1 VNALL
6 RPLVLYWRCWPQL
19 VACYLVGY
27 LGRWGAISLA
37 ARVGYDNYW
46 WVALIM
52 PLAAIARLGSYLAM
66 FLVLRRAIPVIAQ
79 LPPRAARRVDL
90 FATITVPFLA
100 IYLAWQMF
108 REDWLLFEQKALV
121 YRVDVAVVSAV
132 NSGASTDLHP
142 DVLPPSH
149 VTVVVLCAAFASR
162 VVLARLKDRLP
173 TWMIAV
179 RVYVDALWV
188 FLALVFSVNAGL
200 TLLVNPSKWV
210 SQRRVVVW
218 FNTTRA
224 ELLSSFRPLETTWNV
239 CASAVHTVFDG
250 ATIPLLWLA
259 VAGIVYGATTA
270 GWRGAIRR
278 AAGQRA
284 TDLLDRAA
292 PAQQRVQHHWSRVP
306 QTFREKTLD
315 YLRLQLGRFQ
325 PIADA
330 ARVIMHAGVLALS
343 LYVLG
348 YLALAWLDM
357 SGSFYRLQSGPG
369 YLFRGMAWALGP
381 HSIEYWRGFSTALE
395 LVSHMIVEPLRACLI
410 ASTFAYCVEHVI
422 RLEQEAQQDDAA
434 AAGEVDGSGHGT
446 VGQQEGELHGIGSP
460 TLVADPLGRQ
470 HIESADGLA
479 LPAARPVGDDGLGAA
494 RHDLP
499 VDPVDGD
506 NV

>member
-1 VNALL
+1 MNALL
-6 RPLVLYWRCWPQL
+6 RPLVLYWRYWPQL

-37 ARVGYDNYW
+37 AWVGYDNDW

-79 LPPRAARRVDL
+79 LPRRSARRIDV
-90 FATITVPFLA
+90 FATIVVPFLA

-121 YRVDVAVVSAV
+121 YRVGAAVASA
-132 NSGASTDLHP
+132 APTELHP
-142 DVLPPSH
+142 DILPPSS
-149 VTVVVLCAAFASR
+149 VTLVVLCAAFACR
-162 VVLARLKDRLP
+162 VVLAWLKDRLP
-173 TWMIAV
+173 KWLIAV

-224 ELLSSFRPLETTWNV
+224 ELFSNFHPFEVTWNV
-239 CASAVHTVFDG
+239 CASAVHTVFGG

-259 VAGIVYGATTA
+259 VAGITYGATTA
-270 GWRGAIRR
+270 GWRGAIQR
-278 AAGQRA
+278 AAGKRA
-284 TDLLDRAA
+284 TDLLDRVA
-292 PAQQRVQHHWSRVP
+292 PAGERIQHHWTKVP
-306 QTFREKTLD
+306 DTLREKTRD

-369 YLFRGMAWALGP
+369 YLFRGMAWIIGP
-381 HSIEYWRGFSTALE
+381 QPIEFWQGFSTTLE
-395 LVSHMIVEPLRACLI
+395 LLSHMIVEPLRACLI

-422 RLEQEAQQDDAA
+422 RLEQETQQDAVLE
-434 AAGEVDGSGHGT
+434 AGEIDSGGHGA
-446 VGQQEGELHGIGSP
+446 VGQQEAELHRAGSP

-470 HIESADGLA
+470 QVESTDGLVM
-479 LPAARPVGDDGLGAA
+479 PSPRSVGDDGIGAEPA
-494 RHDLP
+494 DRRAS
-499 VDPVDGD
+499 PVDGD
-506 NV
+506 DV